1 MNTVTRGARNAF
13 RNIIRT
19 GSIVI
24 ILSISI
30 GLVIAMLSA
39 RQAVETKIEAV
50 KSSVGN
56 TVSISPAG
64 VRGFEGGG
72 DPLSVTEIEKI
83 NNIQNV
89 TSVYGALSDRLT
101 SGDTTD
107 LESSVEL
114 GALGQRR
121 ANENSVTTNTGTDRP
136 VENIRPDPSVS
147 ITISGIENG
156 ENASTFGGSTIT
168 WDFGELFDTTA
179 DKNEAVIGTK
189 LATKNSLKVGDT
201 FTAYGKSITVTGI
214 YDAGTDF
221 ANNGVFVSLSS
232 LQRLSDQESSVT
244 SAVATVDSVDNL
256 ESATTAIESS
266 LGDVADVTNNQETVA
281 TAISPLENVK
291 TIALFSLI
299 GAIVAGAIIILL
311 TMVMIVRERRREVG
325 VMKAIGASN
334 IGIMKQFVSESITLT
349 ALALVV
355 GTGIG
360 IFASSPLADVLVS
373 TSSSSTNETSE
384 RGGPGSGGGAGRGTL
399 GRSLQ
404 SATDIQSSVGT
415 EILLYGVGATLLIAI
430 LGSAIPSF
438 MISKI
443 KPAEAMRSE

>member
-1 MNTVTRGARNAF
+1 MNALTRGARNAF
-13 RNIIRT
+13 RNTIRT
-19 GSIVI
+19 GSIVV

-39 RQAVETKIEAV
+39 RLAVETKIETV

-72 DPLSVTEIEKI
+72 DPLTTAEVTKI
-83 NNIQNV
+83 SNIKNV
-89 TSVYGALSDRLT
+89 TSVYSTLSDRLA
-101 SGDTTD
+101 SGETTN
-107 LESSVEL
+107 LESGVEP

-121 ANENSVTTNTGTDRP
+121 ANENNTSANAETNRP
-136 VENIRPDPSVS
+136 VQTNRPDPSVS

-156 ENASTFGGSTIT
+156 ESASTFGGNSIT
-168 WDFGELFDTTA
+168 WTSGGLFDANA
-179 DKNEAVIGTK
+179 DKNEAVVGTII
-189 LATKNSLKVGDT
+189 ATKNSLEVGDT
-201 FTAYGKSITVTGI
+201 FKAYGETIEVTGI

-221 ANNGVFVSLSS
+221 ANNGIFVSLSS
-232 LQRLSDQESSVT
+232 LQRLSGQEESVT
-244 SAVATVDSVDNL
+244 SAVAAIDSVDNL
-256 ESATTAIESS
+256 SQATTAIESS
-266 LGDVADVTNNQETVA
+266 LGESADVTNNQETVA
-281 TAISPLENVK
+281 AAISPLENVK
-291 TIALFSLI
+291 SIALFSLI

-334 IGIMKQFVSESITLT
+334 IGIMKQFISESITLT
-349 ALALVV
+349 TLALVL

-360 IFASSPLADVLVS
+360 VIASSPIADVLVS
-373 TSSSSTNETSE
+373 TTSSTVENPGQS
-384 RGGPGSGGGAGRGTL
+384 GPGSVRGPGRGTL
-399 GRSLQ
+399 DRSLQ
-404 SATDIQSSVGT
+404 SVTDIQSSVGT
-415 EILLYGVGATLLIAI
+415 EALLYGVGATLLIAI
-430 LGSAIPSF
+430 LGSAIPSL

>member
-13 RNIIRT
+13 RNTIRT

-72 DPLSVTEIEKI
+72 DPLTVTAIEKI

-89 TSVYGALSDRLT
+89 TSVYGTLSDRLT

-114 GALGQRR
+114 GALGKRR
-121 ANENSVTTNTGTDRP
+121 ANENSATTNTDTDRP
-136 VENIRPDPSVS
+136 VENNRPDPSVS

-168 WDFGELFDTTA
+168 WDSGELFDTTA

-256 ESATTAIESS
+256 ESATTAIKSS
-266 LGDVADVTNNQETVA
+266 LGDVADVTNNQETVTA
-281 TAISPLENVK
+281 AISPLENVK

-299 GAIVAGAIIILL
+299 GAIVAGAVIILL

-334 IGIMKQFVSESITLT
+334 IGIMKQFISESITLT

-360 IFASSPLADVLVS
+360 IVASSPLADVLVS
-373 TSSSSTNETSE
+373 TSSSSTNETSG